1 MKEFTIKVRLD
12 MDDNQIAETE
22 DEAIQQFWECWSK
35 QDLIDCISLE
45 VEEIGDAEVY
55 DDFGVNT
62 RNTFNTQE

>member
-1 MKEFTIKVRLD
+1 MKEFVITVRLD

-22 DEAIQQFWECWSK
+22 DEAIQQLWVCWSK